1 MEVEFDTVNNVF
13 NVSSGSTGEALAGGS
28 VVGVDL
34 AQNASSVAVGRY
46 NLTLTGTRDVTDTA
60 DYATNKIGKGGNQIM
75 GFPREGIE
83 GYRPPTGL
91 VSKPAVVV
99 GLEGLM
105 DMTQPFTVTTLAN
118 ENIFNVVVGG
128 VSASLSLIHI

>member
-1 MEVEFDTVNNVF
+1 MMDQKYAQENKRYGMEVEFDTVNNVF
-13 NVSSGSTGEALAGGS
+13 QYKQWFNWRSFAGGS

-46 NLTLTGTRDVTDTA
+46 NLLNTGTRDATDTA
-60 DYATNKIGKGGNQIM
+60 DFEANKIGKGANQIM

-83 GYRPPTGL
+83 GYREPTGL

-99 GLEGLM
+99 GLE
-105 DMTQPFTVTTLAN
+105 
-118 ENIFNVVVGG
+118 
-128 VSASLSLIHI
+128 ASNGYDPTFYCHYFSK